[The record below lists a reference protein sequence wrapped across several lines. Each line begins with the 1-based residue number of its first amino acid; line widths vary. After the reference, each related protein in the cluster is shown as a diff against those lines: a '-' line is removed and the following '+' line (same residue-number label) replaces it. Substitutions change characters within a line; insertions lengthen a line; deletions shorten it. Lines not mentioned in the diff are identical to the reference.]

1 MPFFATLFAL
11 CVTTLAGSLSPSPFI
26 VPVQKLVNTSTTGH
40 SLVRAGQAR
49 LQAFSKAHS
58 QVNGIPGDH
67 AALAPPAASLTDQI
81 VTFTINPV
89 VNGKNC
95 EQLSLIVDTGSSN
108 TWVGANPEN
117 RLQPG
122 LGSDLF
128 EVTYGSGAVLGDETT
143 NTVNI
148 TPGLAVENQ
157 SIGNALLSEGFDG
170 VDGIMGFG
178 PVDLTQGTLLNNAES
193 ASFRPTIPTV
203 MDNLFA
209 QGTISNETLGVF
221 LAPTTTDDPVN
232 GELSFGGVDTSKMT
246 GPMSFFQVV
255 DSNFRSTL
263 PFWSISQ
270 SATFGGVTIMD
281 TTTCVVDTGT
291 TLLMLPA
298 DAVTAYQDLTGATLD
313 STTGLLSITEA
324 QLSNLTTL
332 SFIGTDINGETQ
344 HFDLTPNAQLF
355 PRAFNTEI
363 GGSADD
369 IFLITA
375 SSGSNDASSIDCI
388 MGQSFL
394 QRTYS
399 AFVTPNGNP
408 DAAGTV
414 GFATTPFT
422 DATTN

>member
-1 MPFFATLFAL
+1 
-11 CVTTLAGSLSPSPFI
+11 
-26 VPVQKLVNTSTTGH
+26 
-40 SLVRAGQAR
+40 
-49 LQAFSKAHS
+49 
-58 QVNGIPGDH
+58 
-67 AALAPPAASLTDQI
+67 
-81 VTFTINPV
+81 
-89 VNGKNC
+89 
-95 EQLSLIVDTGSSN
+95 LIVDTGSSN

-122 LGSDLF
+122 LGLDLF

-170 VDGIMGFG
+170 VDGIMGC
-178 PVDLTQGTLLNNAES
+178 TCC
-193 ASFRPTIPTV
+193 SFVHVNFTEIPGIQTIPTV

-291 TLLMLPA
+291 TLLMLPE
-298 DAVTAYQDLTGATLD
+298 DAVTAYQNLTGATLD
-313 STTGLLSITEA
+313 STTGLLSIAEA

-363 GGSADD
+363 GGTADD

>member
-1 MPFFATLFAL
+1 MATAHSLGSMPFFATLFAL
-11 CVTTLAGSLSPSPFI
+11 CVTTFPTLAGGLSPSPFI
-26 VPVQKLVNTSTTGH
+26 VPVQRLVNTPTTGH

-89 VNGKNC
+89 VNGKNF
-95 EQLSLIVDTGSSN
+95 SLIVDTGSSN
-108 TWVGANPEN
+108 TWVGADPAN

-122 LGSDLF
+122 LGLDLF

-178 PVDLTQGTLLNNAES
+178 PVDLTQGTLLDNAES
-193 ASFRPTIPTV
+193 TIPTV

-246 GPMSFFQVV
+246 GPMSFFQ
-255 DSNFRSTL
+255 STL

-291 TLLMLPA
+291 TLLMLPE
-298 DAVTAYQDLTGATLD
+298 DAVTTYQDLIGATLD
-313 STTGLLSITEA
+313 PTTGLLSINEA

-369 IFLITA
+369 ILLITA
-375 SSGSNDASSIDCI
+375 SSGSNDASTIDCI

>member
-1 MPFFATLFAL
+1 MATAHSLGSMPFFATLFAL
-11 CVTTLAGSLSPSPFI
+11 CVTTFPTLAGGLSPSPFI
-26 VPVQKLVNTSTTGH
+26 VPVQRLVNTPTTGH

-89 VNGKNC
+89 VNGKNF
-95 EQLSLIVDTGSSN
+95 SLIVDTGSSN
-108 TWVGANPEN
+108 TWVGADPAN

-122 LGSDLF
+122 LGLDLF

-170 VDGIMGFG
+170 VDGIMGC
-178 PVDLTQGTLLNNAES
+178 
-193 ASFRPTIPTV
+193 SFVHVNFTEIPGIQTIPTV

-246 GPMSFFQVV
+246 GPMSFFQ
-255 DSNFRSTL
+255 STL

-291 TLLMLPA
+291 TLLMLPE
-298 DAVTAYQDLTGATLD
+298 DAVTTYQDLIGATVD
-313 STTGLLSITEA
+313 PTTGLLSITEA

-355 PRAFNTEI
+355 PRALNTRI

-369 IFLITA
+369 ILLITA
-375 SSGSNDASSIDCI
+375 SSGSNDASTIDCI

>member
-1 MPFFATLFAL
+1 MAAACSFSLFAL
-11 CVTTLAGSLSPSPFI
+11 LVFSVTNVPPLVRGLSPVPFI
-26 VPVQKLVNTSTTGH
+26 VPVQRLVNTSTTGH
-40 SLVRAGQAR
+40 NSVKVGQAR
-49 LQAFSKAHS
+49 LQAFNKARS
-58 QVNGIPGDH
+58 GDF
-67 AALAPPAASLTDQI
+67 AASVPPAASLTDQI

-89 VNGKNC
+89 VDGKNF
-95 EQLSLIVDTGSSN
+95 SLIVDTGSSN

-122 LGSDLF
+122 LSLDLI
-128 EVTYGSGAVLGDETT
+128 EVTYGSGAVLAEAIEDS
-143 NTVNI
+143 VDI
-148 TPGLAVENQ
+148 VPGLVVENQ
-157 SIGNALLSEGFDG
+157 SLGNAIASEGFDG

-178 PVDLTQGTLLNNAES
+178 PVDLTEGTLLADTE
-193 ASFRPTIPTV
+193 ATIPTV

-209 QGTISNETLGVF
+209 QGTIPNETLGVF
-221 LAPTTTDDPVN
+221 LAPTTEEDPVN
-232 GELSFGGVDTSKMT
+232 GELSFGGIDTSKAT
-246 GPMSFFQVV
+246 GPMTFFQ
-255 DSNFRSTL
+255 STL
-263 PFWSISQ
+263 PFWAISQ
-270 SATFGGVTIMD
+270 SATFGGTTIMN

-291 TLLMLPA
+291 TLLLLP
-298 DAVTAYQDLTGATLD
+298 DDSFTSYQDLTGATLD
-313 STTGLLSITEA
+313 ATTGLLSITEA

-375 SSGSNDASSIDCI
+375 SSGSTAASSIGCI

-394 QRTYS
+394 QRTYA
-399 AFVTPNGNP
+399 AFVTPDGDP
-408 DAAGTV
+408 GAAGIV